1 MDVSDFGWK
10 RNRRGGTLVRP
21 GMKVERD
28 AQGNAPAWLVWV
40 ALVTVYIVW
49 GSTYLAIRVTVETLP
64 PLLAMGTRFILAGL
78 IMYSV
83 LLVKRGRAGVRV
95 SPRELV
101 SCTIVGACLFLFAN
115 GMVAIAEQ
123 ELPSSL
129 AALIIASVPLWVIG
143 MKAMTGDKTSLAS
156 IVGIVVG
163 FTGVAILVMPGNR
176 PAGVPTWSVVL
187 IIVASFAW
195 ALGSIL
201 STRLEM
207 PKDLLVSSAYQMIAG
222 GIVLVAGGL
231 VRGEGAGFDASAWS
245 GASLLGFGY
254 LITVGSLVGFTAYAW
269 LLQNAPITKVS
280 TYAYVNPV
288 VAILLGW
295 AIVDEEITATTL
307 IGAAV
312 IVASVAVIV
321 RKESRPQPDVA
332 STPVLASEGVTVAQ
346 EG

>member
-1 MDVSDFGWK
+1 
-10 RNRRGGTLVRP
+10 
-21 GMKVERD
+21 MKVERD
-28 AQGNAPAWLVWV
+28 AQGNAPEWLVWV
-40 ALVTVYIVW
+40 ALLTVYIVW

-78 IMYSV
+78 IMYSI
-83 LLVKRGRAGVRV
+83 LLIKRGRDGVRV
-95 SPRELV
+95 TPRELV

-129 AALIIASVPLWVIG
+129 AALIIASVPLWVI
-143 MKAMTGDKTSLAS
+143 AIRAVTGDRTSLAS
-156 IVGIVVG
+156 VIGIVVG

-176 PAGVPTWSVVL
+176 PAGVPTWSVIL

-201 STRLEM
+201 STRLAM
-207 PKDLLVSSAYQMIAG
+207 PKDLLVSSAYQMIGG
-222 GIVLVAGGL
+222 GIVLVVGGL
-231 VRGEGAGFDASAWS
+231 LRGEAAGFDSSAWS
-245 GASLLGFGY
+245 GASILAFLY
-254 LITVGSLVGFTAYAW
+254 LITIGSLVGFTAYAW

-288 VAILLGW
+288 VAIFLGW
-295 AIVDEEITATTL
+295 AIVNEEITATTL
-307 IGAAV
+307 LGAAI

-321 RKESRPQPDVA
+321 RKESKPQPDVGG
-332 STPVLASEGVTVAQ
+332 SPVLTATERMTVPQ

>member
-1 MDVSDFGWK
+1 
-10 RNRRGGTLVRP
+10 
-21 GMKVERD
+21 MKVERD
-28 AQGNAPAWLVWV
+28 SQGNAPEWLVWV
-40 ALVTVYIVW
+40 ALITVYIVW

-78 IMYSV
+78 IMYSI
-83 LLVKRGRAGVRV
+83 LLIKRGRQGVRV
-95 SPRELV
+95 TPRELV
-101 SCTIVGACLFLFAN
+101 SCVIVGACLFLFAN

-129 AALIIASVPLWVIG
+129 AALIIASVPLWVIAL
-143 MKAMTGDKTSLAS
+143 KAVIGERTTFASL
-156 IVGIVVG
+156 IGIVVG
-163 FTGVAILVMPGNR
+163 FSGVAILVMPGNR
-176 PAGVPTWSVVL
+176 PAGVPTWSVIL
-187 IIVASFAW
+187 IIVASFSW

-201 STRLEM
+201 STRLSM
-207 PKDLLVSSAYQMIAG
+207 PKDLLVSSAYQMMGG
-222 GIVLVAGGL
+222 GIVLVIGGA
-231 VRGEGAGFDASAWS
+231 VRGEAAGFDSSAWS
-245 GASLLGFGY
+245 GASIAAFGY
-254 LITVGSLVGFTAYAW
+254 LITIGSLVGFTAYAW

-321 RKESRPQPDVA
+321 RKESKPQPEPGA
-332 STPVLASEGVTVAQ
+332 GPVLASAERVTVPQ

>member
-1 MDVSDFGWK
+1 
-10 RNRRGGTLVRP
+10 
-21 GMKVERD
+21 MKVERD
-28 AQGNAPAWLVWV
+28 AQGNAPEWLVWV
-40 ALVTVYIVW
+40 ALLTVYIVW

-64 PLLAMGTRFILAGL
+64 PLLAMGIRFILAGL
-78 IMYSV
+78 IMYSI
-83 LLVKRGRAGVRV
+83 LLMKRGRQGVRV
-95 SPRELV
+95 TPRELA
-101 SCTIVGACLFLFAN
+101 SCAIVGACLFLFAN

-129 AALIIASVPLWVIG
+129 AALIIASVPLWVIAI
-143 MKAMTGDKTSLAS
+143 KAFVGERTTLATL
-156 IVGIVVG
+156 IGIVVG
-163 FTGVAILVMPGNR
+163 FSGVAILVMPGNR

-187 IIVASFAW
+187 IIVASFSW

-201 STRLEM
+201 STRLSM

-222 GIVLVAGGL
+222 GIVLVIGGA
-231 VRGEGAGFDASAWS
+231 VRGEASGFDPSAWS
-245 GASLLGFGY
+245 GASIVAFVY
-254 LITVGSLVGFTAYAW
+254 LITIGSLVGFTAYAW

-288 VAILLGW
+288 VAIFLGW
-295 AIVDEEITATTL
+295 AIVNEEITATTL

-321 RKESRPQPDVA
+321 RKESKPQPDPGA
-332 STPVLASEGVTVAQ
+332 GPVLAPAERVTVPQ

>member
-1 MDVSDFGWK
+1 
-10 RNRRGGTLVRP
+10 
-21 GMKVERD
+21 MKVEREAD
-28 AQGNAPAWLVWV
+28 GSPPGWLVWV
-40 ALVTVYIVW
+40 ALLTVYIVW

-64 PLLAMGTRFILAGL
+64 PLLAMGTRFIFAGL
-78 IMYSV
+78 IMYSI
-83 LLVKRGRAGVRV
+83 LLIKRGRVGVRV
-95 SPRELV
+95 TPRELL
-101 SCTIVGACLFLFAN
+101 SCTIVGAFLFLFAN

-129 AALIIASVPLWVIG
+129 AALIIASVPLWVIAL
-143 MKAMTGDKTSLAS
+143 KAVIGDKTSLAS
-156 IVGIVVG
+156 LIGIVVG

-176 PAGVPTWSVVL
+176 PEGVPTWSIIL
-187 IIVASFAW
+187 IIVASFSW

-201 STRLEM
+201 STRLTM
-207 PKDLLVSSAYQMIAG
+207 PKDLLVSSAYQMMGG
-222 GIVLVAGGL
+222 GIVLVLGGL
-231 VRGEGAGFDASAWS
+231 VRGEADGFDASAWS
-245 GASLLGFGY
+245 GASIAGFIY
-254 LITVGSLVGFTAYAW
+254 LVTIGSLVGFTAYAW

-321 RKESRPQPDVA
+321 RKESKPQPEPGA
-332 STPVLASEGVTVAQ
+332 APVLHPTERVTVPQ